1 MSYPS
6 GTMPETPSQDAENA
20 SKALIAAGV
29 GGVVLTVILVVAAII
44 LAANAQTAGPFVE
57 VVRDVLIIVL
67 ALELVIM
74 GAAIVVFLVQL
85 ARFLNLLNNEIQPIV
100 ASTKDTV
107 NVLRGTA
114 IFLSRHVSEPVI
126 GIAGALGGLAATLR
140 DIDAIRKAMG
150 GFGERGD
157 AA

>member
-1 MSYPS
+1 MSYSS
-6 GTMPETPSQDAENA
+6 GTVPGTPSEDGDKA
-20 SKALIAAGV
+20 STALIAAGV
-29 GGVVLTVILVVAAII
+29 GGVVLTIILVVAAIL

-57 VVRDVLIIVL
+57 VIRDVLIIIL

-100 ASTKDTV
+100 ASTQDTV

-140 DIDAIRKAMG
+140 DIDAIRKSTG
-150 GFGERGD
+150 G
-157 AA
+157 